1 MGNIMDLPAMASK
14 NQTLMRLENV
24 SRNFVMGE
32 VIVEALRDVTLE
44 IKAGEILAILG
55 PSGSGKSTLLNIMG
69 GMDRPSTGRVSY
81 AGEDLTRVSDDL
93 LGRFRRHEVGFVF
106 QFYNLIPDLTAWEN
120 VEITA
125 ELVES
130 PSSVAKVLEEVG
142 LADRAYHFPS
152 QLSGGE
158 QQRVSI
164 ARAMVKNP
172 RLLLCDEP
180 TGALDHQTGSMV
192 LSLLANV
199 SRSLGSAVVIVTH
212 NTVIGDMADRVIRMR
227 SGKVAEII
235 TNPDPLPPE
244 RISW

>member
-1 MGNIMDLPAMASK
+1 MGNIMDLPAMESK

-120 VEITA
+120 VEIAA
-125 ELVES
+125 ELVKS

>member
-1 MGNIMDLPAMASK
+1 MENLMDLPAMESG
-14 NQTLMRLENV
+14 QTLMRLENV
-24 SRNFVMGE
+24 SRHFVMGE

-55 PSGSGKSTLLNIMG
+55 PSGSGKSTLLNIVG
-69 GMDRPSTGRVSY
+69 GMDRPTTGRVIY
-81 AGEDLTRVSDDL
+81 EGEDLTRVSDDR

-120 VEITA
+120 VEIA
-125 ELVES
+125 AGLVRS
-130 PSSVAKVLEEVG
+130 PSSVARVLEEVG
-142 LADRAYHFPS
+142 LADRADHFPS

-192 LSLLANV
+192 LSLLARV
-199 SRSLGSAVVIVTH
+199 SRSLGSTVVIVTH

>member
-1 MGNIMDLPAMASK
+1 MGNIMDLPAMESK

-44 IKAGEILAILG
+44 INAGEILAILG

-120 VEITA
+120 VEIAA
-125 ELVES
+125 ELVKS

>member
-1 MGNIMDLPAMASK
+1 M
-14 NQTLMRLENV
+14 
-24 SRNFVMGE
+24 
-32 VIVEALRDVTLE
+32 
-44 IKAGEILAILG
+44 
-55 PSGSGKSTLLNIMG
+55 
-69 GMDRPSTGRVSY
+69 
-81 AGEDLTRVSDDL
+81 
-93 LGRFRRHEVGFVF
+93 
-106 QFYNLIPDLTAWEN
+106 
-120 VEITA
+120 
-125 ELVES
+125 
-130 PSSVAKVLEEVG
+130 
-142 LADRAYHFPS
+142 ADRADHFPS

-192 LSLLANV
+192 LSLLAKG
-199 SRSLGSAVVIVTH
+199 SRSLGSTVVIATH